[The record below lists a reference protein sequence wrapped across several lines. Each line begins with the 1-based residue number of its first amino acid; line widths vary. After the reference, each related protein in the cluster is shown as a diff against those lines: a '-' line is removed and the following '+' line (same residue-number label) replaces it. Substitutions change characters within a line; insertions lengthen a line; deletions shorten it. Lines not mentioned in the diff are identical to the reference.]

1 MDDNEFPSEN
11 EVLKKG
17 TENKPLLVLLTKIRV
32 IMAIEIAMTKKIN
45 HCNETLAAIPIVI
58 APKYTESSKGDLT
71 GFRNRTIDRAPT
83 IPKDSAIFPEITLV
97 ITYVMIGSIKIVVV

>member
-17 TENKPLLVLLTKIRV
+17 TEKRPMLVLLTKIST
-32 IMAIEIAMTKKIN
+32 IIAIEMAITKKIN

-58 APKYTESSKGDLT
+58 TPKYTESSNGDLT

-83 IPKDSAIFPEITLV
+83 IPKESAIFPEITLV